1 MGASR
6 TLADPVAALSGGGV
20 PDRPEPG
27 ATTNGSGLF
36 RRRRPRRRVVVITA
50 DAAAAR
56 RYLRRRPGDDAE
68 VHLVTTSLE
77 LLAVDGLRLGRRDRV
92 EWLAGWRD
100 GPGGHHLALA
110 AERGAAVGVFRGA
123 RHGFG
128 ACR

>member
-1 MGASR
+1 MGETR
-6 TLADPVAALSGGGV
+6 TLADPAAPSGGGV
-20 PDRPEPG
+20 HGGPEPG

-36 RRRRPRRRVVVITA
+36 RRHRPRRRVVVITA
-50 DAAAAR
+50 DAVAAR
-56 RYLRRRPGDDAE
+56 RYLRDRPDDGAE
-68 VHLVTTSLE
+68 VHVVTTSLE
-77 LLAVDGLRLGRRDRV
+77 LLDVARLRLGRRDRV

-100 GPGGHHLALA
+100 GPGGRHLAIA

>member
-36 RRRRPRRRVVVITA
+36 
-50 DAAAAR
+50 
-56 RYLRRRPGDDAE
+56 RRRPGDDAE